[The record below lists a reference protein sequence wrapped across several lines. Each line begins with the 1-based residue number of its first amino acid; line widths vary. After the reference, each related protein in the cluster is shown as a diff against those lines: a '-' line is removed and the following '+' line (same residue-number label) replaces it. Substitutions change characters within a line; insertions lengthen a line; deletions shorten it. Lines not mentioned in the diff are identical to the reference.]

1 MFPAS
6 EAKEKGLVRSLHA
19 PEELLPAARA
29 LAREIAD
36 NTAPVSVAIT
46 RQMIWR
52 MTGAAHP
59 MDAHMADSRGI
70 QQRGSQGDVREGV
83 NSFLEKRP
91 PNFPNKVS
99 ADLPD
104 IWPQWTA
111 PTFR

>member
-1 MFPAS
+1 
-6 EAKEKGLVRSLHA
+6 VRSLHA
-19 PEELLPAARA
+19 PDELLPAARA

-36 NTAPVSVAIT
+36 NTSPVSVAIT
-46 RQMIWR
+46 RQLIWR

-70 QQRGSQGDVREGV
+70 QQRGAQKDVREGV

-91 PNFPNKVS
+91 PHYPDKVS

-104 IWPQWTA
+104 IWSHWTA